1 MKSKATTPRVG
12 VLLAVLSFVPLAP
25 TANAEGAAGSDTTS
39 DAGSTTLGS
48 DAGARVESGA
58 HAPSKGAKPTKS
70 AKPTLDVTPTPANH
84 ETLLSMDAEASALAA
99 GAAKMARGRPKE
111 VLALL
116 APVAPRFLTDHLK
129 LLEGEANLAV
139 GDIAAA
145 AAAFSMA
152 AEHAQTQST
161 KRAALSGLLDVYEQE
176 HQHEK
181 VLDTVD
187 LLLSEKS
194 SAQRP
199 DLLLRRALALK
210 GLNRDEEAGEAAW
223 RVVIRDPTSTEAESA
238 QRLLRTLQRRHVK
251 VPVDADQ
258 LEIAHIQEL
267 IRDRAYARA
276 EASISAL
283 ARRRPK
289 LKATLTMQSAEILR
303 RQNKKKEEEALLR
316 ALCSTGAPFDERP
329 QALFRL
335 GRIYLGADRDDD
347 AIRAFDELKATYP
360 STPSAAEG
368 EFLAGWIPYNAGNYA
383 EATRRMLAFA
393 DARRRSSKR
402 ADALWFAGWAQYRAE
417 QHDEARAIFERLGR
431 EHAKSPLAAHA
442 EYWMGRIAHNRKAF
456 DEARGHY
463 REVLRLAP
471 LSYYGFLASQRLGSL
486 KERVVFTP
494 PPMIR
499 TPTTIAEAI
508 ALLGP
513 QRPLG
518 VDRAVALLK
527 AGLTRQ
533 AMTELAEVNRFLRSF
548 KDPAGA
554 SRVVEILKALGAD
567 DQAFR
572 VALRYTKD
580 SRALLRGDINLWT
593 TWRYAYP
600 NPFAKAV
607 ESAASVHKV
616 DPSLVLA
623 VMRSESQFVPWAKS
637 PVGARG
643 LMQLM
648 PATAREI
655 GRRAP
660 SGRAHARNFRAPASN
675 IWLGTWYL
683 SQLLERYQGQGALA
697 IGAYNAGPRA
707 MDRWLQGAANKDL
720 DEFVESI
727 PYKETRRY
735 VRRVL
740 EVRLIYELFEGK
752 PTANLLTQVKLRAP
766 KSTDINF

>member
-1 MKSKATTPRVG
+1 MKPNIATRHRAHTGNRPRWPRPARFGSPIRIRISLVAGLLGSFILQPTAELSAQPDAATTP
-12 VLLAVLSFVPLAP
+12 S
-25 TANAEGAAGSDTTS
+25 
-39 DAGSTTLGS
+39 
-48 DAGARVESGA
+48 
-58 HAPSKGAKPTKS
+58 
-70 AKPTLDVTPTPANH
+70 LDITPARANNP
-84 ETLLSMDAEASALAA
+84 TLLSMDAEASALAA
-99 GAAKMARGRPKE
+99 GAAQMARGRAKE
-111 VLALL
+111 ALALL
-116 APVAPRFLTDHLK
+116 APVTPRFLTDHLK

-145 AAAFSMA
+145 AAAFSVA
-152 AEHAQTQST
+152 AEHAQTHVA
-161 KRAALSGLLDVYEQE
+161 KRAALSGLLDVYEQRQQHKEMLE
-176 HQHEK
+176 HVE
-181 VLDTVD
+181 V
-187 LLLSEKS
+187 LLSEKS

-210 GLNRDEEAGEAAW
+210 GLGRDEEAGEAAW
-223 RVVIRDPTSTEAESA
+223 RVVVRDPTSTEAKSA
-238 QRLLRTLQRRHVK
+238 QRLLRTLERRHVK
-251 VPVDADQ
+251 VPIDADQ
-258 LEIAHIQEL
+258 LELAHIKEL
-267 IRDRAYARA
+267 IRERAYARA
-276 EASISAL
+276 ESSINAL

-289 LKATLTMQSAEILR
+289 LKATLTMRSAEILQ
-303 RQNKKKEEEALLR
+303 RQNKKKEEEEVLR
-316 ALCSTGAPFDERP
+316 TLCATGESFDERP

-347 AIRAFDELKATYP
+347 ATRAFDELNALYP
-360 STPSAAEG
+360 TTASASEG
-368 EFLAGWIPYNAGNYA
+368 EFLAAWIPYNAGNYA

-402 ADALWFAGWAQYRAE
+402 ADALWFAGWAQYLAP
-417 QHDEARAIFERLGR
+417 QHDAARSIFERLAR
-431 EHAKSPLAAHA
+431 EHPKSPLAAHA
-442 EYWMGRIAHNRKAF
+442 AYWMGRIAHERKAF
-456 DEARGHY
+456 DDARQHY
-463 REVLRLAP
+463 REALRLAP
-471 LSYYGFLASQRLGSL
+471 LSYYGFLAAQRLSSL

-494 PPMIR
+494 PPMVR
-499 TPTTIAEAI
+499 TPTTIAQAI
-508 ALLGP
+508 TLLGP
-513 QRPLG
+513 ERPLC

-527 AGLTRQ
+527 AGLMRQ

-580 SRALLRGDINLWT
+580 SSALLRGDANLWT

-607 ESAASVHKV
+607 DGAAKAHKV
-616 DPSLVLA
+616 DPSLILA
-623 VMRSESQFVPWAKS
+623 IMRSESQFVPWAKS

-648 PATAREI
+648 PATARQI
-655 GRRAP
+655 GRRATG
-660 SGRAHARNFRAPASN
+660 GRSHARNFRSPTSN

-683 SQLLERYQGQGALA
+683 SQLLERYQGQKALA

-707 MDRWLQGAANKDL
+707 MDRWLQSGANKDL

-740 EVRLIYELFEGK
+740 EVELIYEIFEGK
-752 PTANLLTQVKLRAP
+752 PPGDLLTQVKPRAP
-766 KSTDINF
+766 KSGDVNF